1 MTEKEK
7 LELAA
12 NVLRHFGRN
21 IRVPAEYLERTVAD
35 VLEVPEILALVRED
49 LARGIYRAIQGAV
62 SHWHDAGYRMVRA
75 TKANSIAA
83 MPPRRPFV
91 GQENTMTQK
100 GISKN

>member
-1 MTEKEK
+1 MTEIEK

-21 IRVPAEYLERTVAD
+21 IRVPAEYLERTVED

-62 SHWHDAGYRMVRA
+62 SHWHDAGYRMVR
-75 TKANSIAA
+75 
-83 MPPRRPFV
+83 
-91 GQENTMTQK
+91 GEE
-100 GISKN
+100 GE